1 MADYNIQMHNYN
13 GSSYDNLYPK
23 TKSTVV
29 IMADGKT
36 VEEAI
41 TAAGGGSLLTI
52 TFESAFAGKSFTV
65 SGGGFSYTGTVPSS
79 SPYTASCSLPYTSTT
94 YTISSVIS
102 SVTYSTT
109 VETGEYYG
117 SVAAT
122 LARATITVTFGSD
135 FSGKSYTVTH
145 SGSTYESGT
154 VPSGLQVVIGVA
166 PNSGSY
172 TISGNNGS
180 GTYSTTVN
188 APTTTGGNTDATVVS
203 VDSTLNNNSFATIRQ
218 VSDAGTGATYW
229 SVGDRKAVTFTSG
242 AIGNGTETKTISGTW
257 YMSVLGFNHNNEGG
271 IHFQFG
277 WTALTGGVQIA
288 FTSWT
293 ADQAYGAGSGN
304 GLVMNSSNTNVGGWP
319 NSLMRG
325 TELGQ
330 NKSNPSS
337 GSFMYLLPSD
347 LRNVMRSVIKTTNTG
362 NSGGSNTETS
372 TDYLWLPSEV
382 EVFGSASNSGTTTG
396 QAQYDYYKGVSAGS
410 ASKNAFTAA
419 GKVRYGHD
427 KTSRAVYWWERSPSS
442 SNANHFCRVNY
453 NGLAD
458 ISNAYASYG
467 IAPCLCI

>member
-229 SVGDRKAVTFTSG
+229 SVGDRKGVALSG
-242 AIGNGTETKTISGTW
+242 SVGLGSTTVSLSGTY
-257 YMSVLGFNHNNEGG
+257 YMSILGFDHNKSYESSSSHT
-271 IHFQFG
+271 ITFQFG
-277 WTALTGGVQIA
+277 WTALTGGTQIA
-288 FTSWT
+288 FCSFSGTNYTSNGTGT
-293 ADQAYGAGSGN
+293 A
-304 GLVMNSSNTNVGGWP
+304 MNTSNTNVGGW
-319 NSLMRG
+319 SSSAMRS
-325 TELGQ
+325 TICRTQ
-330 NKSNPSS
+330 
-337 GSFMYLLPSD
+337 FRACLPSD
-347 LRNVMRSVIKTTNTG
+347 LSSVLKSVTKCTNTG

-372 TDYLWLPSEV
+372 IDDIFLPSET
-382 EVFGSASNSGTTTG
+382 EVFGSQTYSGTTAN
-396 QAQYDYYKGVSAGS
+396 QIQYDYYKGVSAGS
-410 ASKNAFTAA
+410 ASKNAFAA
-419 GKVRYGHD
+419 ASKIRYNHQ
-427 KTSRAVYWWERSPSS
+427 SQSSAVGWWERSPHSS
-442 SNANHFCRVNY
+442 SMYFFCLVNGY
-453 NGLAD
+453 GAAGND
-458 ISNAYASYG
+458 YPVYSYG
-467 IAPCLCI
+467 FAPCLCI